1 MYCVATMGE
10 MNRGGHLDL
19 DPKSR
24 LGFKIHPKP
33 DKKSG
38 SGFKLH
44 PNPNE
49 KSGKVGIVLMFPD
62 FRLPIGGSRDCPQCS
77 PILSGSIE
85 TIPTFPDFSSG
96 SGCSLKPDLDFGLR
110 SRWPPRFISP
120 IVATQYKAP

>member
-1 MYCVATMGE
+1 MGE
-10 MNRGGHLDL
+10 MNQGGHLDL

-24 LGFKIHPKP
+24 SGFKIHPKP

-62 FRLPIGGSRDCPQCS
+62 FILPIGGSRDCPQCS
-77 PILSGSIE
+77 PILSQNFEDSDRDLIAICPKVGIGHPNLNLD
-85 TIPTFPDFSSG
+85 PTRPDVCQDTLPFE
-96 SGCSLKPDLDFGLR
+96 
-110 SRWPPRFISP
+110 ISHP
-120 IVATQYKAP
+120 